1 LEPLKSKD
9 ICVIGLGQI
18 GLPTAMVFANSGFNV
33 LGVDLDKH
41 IVNQLNEGKAHIKET
56 GLQPIVTKVVK
67 SGRFKASLKPGKADI
82 YLIAVP
88 THIKSDNTPDI
99 SAVEAAIRLIT
110 PYIKNGNLIIV
121 ESTVPPGT
129 VGGTVKNILE
139 QSGLKGGSDF
149 YLAHCPERV
158 LPGNILKE
166 IIENDRIIGGINNLS
181 TQRAYEL
188 YSTFVKGTI
197 YTQEVTVVETTKL
210 AENIYRDVNIA
221 LANELG
227 NVCKTLGINVWEV
240 IKLANKHPR
249 VNLHLPGPGV
259 GGHCIGVVPWFLAST
274 SLELT
279 PLIQLS
285 RNINNNQPRIVA
297 NFAHSIVKHIPKPK
311 ITILGASYK
320 ANVPDARESPT
331 TEIFEILRQA
341 NLEVSVTDPIAI
353 NFPYEL
359 IDFKNSLNKSDLI
372 VIITDHKEF
381 KEMDPNFVSQLM
393 RTKQILD
400 TRNCLNHSEWR
411 EFGFSISILG
421 T

>member
-1 LEPLKSKD
+1 MELLKSKY
-9 ICVIGLGQI
+9 ICVVGLGQI
-18 GLPTAMVFANSGFNV
+18 GLPTAIVFANSGFNV
-33 LGVDLDKH
+33 LGVDIDER
-41 IVNQLNEGKAHIKET
+41 IVNQLNEGKTHIKEP
-56 GLQPIVTKVVK
+56 GLQTAVTKVVE
-67 SGRFKASLKPGKADI
+67 SGRFKASIKPEEADI

-88 THIKSDNTPDI
+88 TYIKADNTPDI
-99 SAVEAAIRLIT
+99 SAVESAISLIT
-110 PYIKNGNLIIV
+110 PYIKTNNLIVV

-129 VGGTVKNILE
+129 VGGLLKNMLE

-166 IIENDRIIGGINNLS
+166 IIENDRVIGGIDDLS
-181 TQRAYEL
+181 TKQAYEL
-188 YSTFVKGTI
+188 YSTFVTGTI

-227 NVCKTLGINVWEV
+227 NVCKQLGINVWEV

-285 RNINNNQPRIVA
+285 RNINNNQPLIVA
-297 NFAHSIVKHIPKPK
+297 NLALDMVKNIPDPK

-320 ANVPDARESPT
+320 ANVSDAKESPAE
-331 TEIFEILRQA
+331 EIFEILEQA
-341 NLEVSVTDPIAI
+341 NLEVTVTDPIA
-353 NFPYEL
+353 NDFPYEL
-359 IDFKNSLNKSDLI
+359 IDFKNSLTKSDLI
-372 VIITDHKEF
+372 IIVTDHEQF
-381 KEMDPNFVSQLM
+381 KIMDPNFVSQLM

-411 EFGFSISILG
+411 KFGFLVNILG
-421 T
+421 G